1 MAPKRSVRGT
11 YFLAVT
17 FPYGQLGVTWLITMG
32 DSTSED
38 SSQQADEEFADLLVG
53 DNQFDGTQ
61 TSNDVVGGAPSGDQP
76 TLRKGK
82 VRDESA
88 AEARKR
94 IVKRMQDRISEDKV
108 RP

>member
-17 FPYGQLGVTWLITMG
+17 FPYGQQVVTWLITMG

-38 SSQQADEEFADLLVG
+38 TSREANEELADLLMG
-53 DNQFDGTQ
+53 DNQFCGTQ
-61 TSNDVVGGAPSGDQP
+61 TSNDVVGDTPSGDQP
-76 TLRKGK
+76 APRKGK